1 MKGITQIPN
10 VIFDS
15 PIWKDPEMLR
25 AYCDIMHR
33 VWWEDSKDGKT
44 KKGEVFVTL
53 RKSATRWGWDKNKV
67 SRFLAYLVENNWL
80 KCTEKPSVF
89 SVRDT
94 KSDTFRDIFR
104 DTKKP
109 KRQRVKDTDRDTFRD
124 TKRDTKRDTTPIIG
138 ESPNKG
144 EKEKGESAGGTGHAT
159 AAPPAPVVDEN
170 GLNPD
175 GLPYGVTARQWERFL
190 TWAKENIPLLMGVGI
205 TPTSFRTMRDG
216 SLNNTE
222 KFTAILTAM
231 EGRAKEG
238 KPPHVVVDEF
248 YRRLHRWREDKFRGV
263 YG

>member
-1 MKGITQIPN
+1 M
-10 VIFDS
+10 
-15 PIWKDPEMLR
+15 EYAL
-25 AYCDIMHR
+25 
-33 VWWEDSKDGKT
+33 E
-44 KKGEVFVTL
+44 E
-53 RKSATRWGWDKNKV
+53 KSGD
-67 SRFLAYLVENNWL
+67 
-80 KCTEKPSVF
+80 
-89 SVRDT
+89 
-94 KSDTFRDIFR
+94 
-104 DTKKP
+104 
-109 KRQRVKDTDRDTFRD
+109 
-124 TKRDTKRDTTPIIG
+124 
-138 ESPNKG
+138 
-144 EKEKGESAGGTGHAT
+144 
-159 AAPPAPVVDEN
+159 AAPKGASPAPVVDEN

-190 TWAKENIPLLMGVGI
+190 TWANQNIPLLMGVGI